1 MWWVMEERSDT
12 RDLPVGVFDSG
23 IGGLTVLRQLRRAL
37 PHESFAY
44 LGDTARVPY
53 GNRSESTVVR
63 YARMA
68 CSFLTGRGIKALI
81 VACNTV
87 SAVALDM
94 LRVEFDIPVLGVIDP
109 PARAACR
116 LRPAGRIGV
125 LGTRRTVTSGA
136 YDRAVKRADSRCEV
150 ISSPA
155 PLFVPLAEEGW
166 LGGEVPR
173 LVARQYLEPLVE
185 RSIDALVL
193 GCTHYPLLIPVL
205 EESLAAVS
213 SHEVPV
219 IDSAGSVADEAASFL
234 AERGLGRPAAGR
246 PELRFH
252 VTDNTRS
259 FARVGRRFL
268 GDDLDPGAV
277 ELVDL

>member
-1 MWWVMEERSDT
+1 MADGSDT
-12 RDLPVGVFDSG
+12 RSLPVGVFDSG

-37 PHESFAY
+37 PRESFLY

-53 GNRSESTVVR
+53 GNRSEHTVVR

-68 CSFLTGRGIKALI
+68 CSFLTGRGVKALI

-136 YDRAVKRADSRCEV
+136 YERAVKRADSRCEV
-150 ISSPA
+150 SSAPA

-166 LGGEVPR
+166 LEGEVPA
-173 LVARQYLEPLVE
+173 LVARQYLAPLVE

-205 EESLAAVS
+205 ASELASLS
-213 SHEVPV
+213 TKQVPI
-219 IDSAGSVADEAASFL
+219 IDSAGSVADEAAQFL
-234 AERGLGRPAAGR
+234 GERGLHR
-246 PELRFH
+246 PEEHPTGLRFH
-252 VTDNTRS
+252 VTDNPET

-268 GDDLDPGAV
+268 GDDLDPAAV

>member
-1 MWWVMEERSDT
+1 MGDERDT
-12 RDLPVGVFDSG
+12 RSLPVGVFDSG
-23 IGGLTVLRQLRRAL
+23 IGGLTVLRQLRQAL
-37 PHESFAY
+37 PRESFVY

-53 GNRSESTVVR
+53 GNRSEHTVVR

-68 CSFLTGRGIKALI
+68 CSFLTGRGIKVLV

-125 LGTRRTVTSGA
+125 LGTRRTVSSGA

-150 ISSPA
+150 SSSPA

-166 LGGEVPR
+166 LEGEVPS
-173 LVARQYLEPLVE
+173 LVARQYLAPLVE
-185 RSIDALVL
+185 RSVDALVL

-205 EESLAAVS
+205 ESSLASLATK
-213 SHEVPV
+213 EVPI
-219 IDSAGSVADEAASFL
+219 IDSAGSVASEASAFL
-234 AERGLGRPAAGR
+234 VQRGLGRPAGGHSD
-246 PELRFH
+246 LRFY
-252 VTDNTRS
+252 VTDNPES
-259 FARVGRRFL
+259 FTRVGRRFL
-268 GDDLDPGAV
+268 GDDLDPRAV